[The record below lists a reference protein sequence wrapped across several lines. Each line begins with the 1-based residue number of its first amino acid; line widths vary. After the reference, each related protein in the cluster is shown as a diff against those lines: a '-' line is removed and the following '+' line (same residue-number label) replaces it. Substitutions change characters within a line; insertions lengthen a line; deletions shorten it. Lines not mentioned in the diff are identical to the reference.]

1 MQILGRTDRVDLPG
15 LGLYNIQAKVDTGA
29 YTSCLHCSRAEVID
43 GQLEFVL
50 LDDEHPEFTGLKFV
64 FTEYDERE
72 IKNSF
77 GVAEKRYVISTTIKI
92 FEEEIMAEFSLGDR
106 DAMRFPILLGR
117 KILRDRFLIDVT
129 KKNLSYRANKAS
141 RKRKKKTS

>member
-77 GVAEKRYVISTTIKI
+77 GVAEKRYVISTTVKI
-92 FEEEIMAEFSLGDR
+92 FDEEIMAEFSLGDR

-141 RKRKKKTS
+141 RKRKKRTS